1 MSSIPKTPIS
11 IESEKALLGS
21 LIIDCESWEKI
32 SNLITPADFYDS
44 KNRDVFSEIYDLQI
58 NDQPL
63 DILILEESLKSRDK
77 LSKIGGIEYL
87 KELAKTVPTSAH
99 IVKYAEIVREKSV
112 MRKLIGASTR
122 TIESIHQ
129 DTTEDIS
136 SILDKA
142 EADIFSIAS
151 DTKKHEGLVRI
162 GPIVN
167 EMVDS
172 IYNKK
177 TNNIIDYLLTGY
189 SKLDEIMGG
198 LQNSDLVVIAARPSM
213 GKTALAMNIAQDI
226 VFKQKKK
233 VGFFSLEMSS
243 QSIALRMLSSLSTV
257 EFSKIRSGDYE
268 SSSDDTR
275 AVTQAIEMMQDCS
288 LYIDDTGSITPM
300 TLRSRARRMKR
311 ETGIDMIILDYLQL
325 MTLPDKSE
333 NRVNEIASI
342 TRQLKSLA
350 KELDIPII
358 ALSQL
363 NRSLEQRNDKRP
375 FLSDLRESGS
385 IEQDADLVVFLY
397 REEYYLART
406 EPQEG
411 TDKHEIWTSKM
422 EKVHNIAEAIIAK
435 NRHGPISKVKLHFN
449 PAITKFSDLAES
461 SF

>member
-1 MSSIPKTPIS
+1 MSSIPKTPTS

-21 LIIDCESWEKI
+21 LIIDSESWEKI
-32 SNLITPADFYDS
+32 SNLVTPSDFYDGN
-44 KNRDVFSEIYDLQI
+44 NRDIFSEIYDLQI
-58 NDQPL
+58 HDQPL

-77 LSKIGGIEYL
+77 LIKVGGIEYL

-122 TIESIHQ
+122 TIENIHQ
-129 DTTEDIS
+129 DGDDIRT
-136 SILDKA
+136 ILDKA

-151 DTKKHEGLVRI
+151 DTKKNEGLIKI

-167 EMVDS
+167 DMVDS

-177 TNNIIDYLLTGY
+177 NNNVIDYLLTGY
-189 SKLDEIMGG
+189 SKLDDIMGG
-198 LQNSDLVVIAARPSM
+198 LQNSDLIVIAARPSM

-243 QSIALRMLSSLSTV
+243 QSIALRMLSSLSAV
-257 EFSKIRSGDYE
+257 EFSKIRTGDYE
-268 SSSDDTR
+268 SSNDDTR
-275 AVTQAIEMMQDCS
+275 AVTQAIDMMQDCS
-288 LYIDDTGSITPM
+288 MYVDDTGSITPM

-350 KELDIPII
+350 KELDIPVI

-385 IEQDADLVVFLY
+385 IEQDADVVMFIY
-397 REEYYLART
+397 RDDVYNPNSE
-406 EPQEG
+406 
-411 TDKHEIWTSKM
+411 DK
-422 EKVHNIAEAIIAK
+422 NIAEINIAK
-435 NRHGPISKVKLHFN
+435 HRNGPTGTAKLTFRSHCTRFEDYHPQIFEN
-449 PAITKFSDLAES
+449 TDNL
-461 SF
+461 

>member
-1 MSSIPKTPIS
+1 MSNIPKTPIS
-11 IESEKALLGS
+11 IDSEKALLGS
-21 LIIDCESWEKI
+21 LIIDSESWEKV
-32 SNLITPADFYDS
+32 SNLITPTDFYDTR
-44 KNRDVFSEIYDLQI
+44 NRDIFSEIYTLQI
-58 NDQPL
+58 NDQPI
-63 DILILEESLKSRDK
+63 DILILEEALKSRDK
-77 LSKIGGIEYL
+77 LSKVGGIEYL

-112 MRKLIGASTR
+112 MRKLIDASTR
-122 TIESIHQ
+122 TIESIH
-129 DTTEDIS
+129 DDAS
-136 SILDKA
+136 GDVRVILDKA

-151 DTKKHEGLVRI
+151 DTKKNEGLMKI

-177 TNNIIDYLLTGY
+177 NSNISDFLLTGY

-198 LQNSDLVVIAARPSM
+198 LQNSDLIVIAARPSM

-257 EFSKIRSGDYE
+257 EFSKIRTGDYE
-268 SSSDDTR
+268 SSNDDTR
-275 AVTQAIEMMQDCS
+275 AVTQAIDMMQDCS

-325 MTLPDKSE
+325 MTLPEKSE

-350 KELDIPII
+350 KELDLPII

-385 IEQDADLVVFLY
+385 IEQDADVVMFIYRDDVYNPNSEDKNVAEINVAKHRNGPTGTTKLTFLSHCTRFEDY
-397 REEYYLART
+397 H
-406 EPQEG
+406 PQIFEN
-411 TDKHEIWTSKM
+411 TD
-422 EKVHNIAEAIIAK
+422 N
-435 NRHGPISKVKLHFN
+435 L
-449 PAITKFSDLAES
+449 
-461 SF
+461 

>member
-1 MSSIPKTPIS
+1 MSNIPRTPNS

-21 LIIDCESWEKI
+21 LIIDSQSWEKI
-32 SNLITPADFYDS
+32 SNLVTPSDFYDGN
-44 KNRDVFSEIYDLQI
+44 NRDIFTEIYDLQVH
-58 NDQPL
+58 DQPL

-77 LSKIGGIEYL
+77 LNKIGGIEYL

-99 IVKYAEIVREKSV
+99 IIKYAEIVREKSV

-122 TIESIHQ
+122 TIENIYQ
-129 DTTEDIS
+129 DGEDIRT
-136 SILDKA
+136 ILDKA

-151 DTKKHEGLVRI
+151 DTKKNEGLVKI

-167 EMVDS
+167 DMVDS

-177 TNNIIDYLLTGY
+177 NNNVIDYLLTGY
-189 SKLDEIMGG
+189 SKLDDIMGG
-198 LQNSDLVVIAARPSM
+198 LQNSDLIVIAARPSM
-213 GKTALAMNIAQDI
+213 GKTALAMNIAQDV
-226 VFKQKKK
+226 VFTQKKK

-257 EFSKIRSGDYE
+257 EFSKIRTGDYE
-268 SSSDDTR
+268 SSNDDTR
-275 AVTQAIEMMQDCS
+275 AVTQAIDLMQDCS
-288 LYIDDTGSITPM
+288 MYIDDTGSITPM

-350 KELDIPII
+350 KELDLPII

-385 IEQDADLVVFLY
+385 IEQDADVVMFIY
-397 REEYYLART
+397 RDDVYNPNSE
-406 EPQEG
+406 
-411 TDKHEIWTSKM
+411 DK
-422 EKVHNIAEAIIAK
+422 NIAEINIAK
-435 NRHGPISKVKLHFN
+435 HRNGPTGTAKLTFRAHCTRFEDYHPQIFEN
-449 PAITKFSDLAES
+449 TDNL
-461 SF
+461 

>member
-1 MSSIPKTPIS
+1 MSTIPKTPVS

-21 LIIDCESWEKI
+21 LIIDSESWEKI
-32 SNLITPADFYDS
+32 SNSITPADFYDP
-44 KNRDVFSEIYDLQI
+44 KNRDVFSAIYDLQI
-58 NDQPL
+58 HDQPL
-63 DILILEESLKSRDK
+63 DILILEENIKSRVL
-77 LSKIGGIEYL
+77 LSKIGGIDYL

-99 IVKYAEIVREKSV
+99 ITKYADIVRDKSV

-129 DTTEDIS
+129 DSSEDIR

-151 DTKKHEGLVRI
+151 DTKKNEGLIKI
-162 GPIVN
+162 GPIVT

-177 TNNIIDYLLTGY
+177 RNNVIDYLLTGY
-189 SKLDEIMGG
+189 SKLDELMGG
-198 LQNSDLVVIAARPSM
+198 LQNSDLIVIAARPSM

-226 VFKQKKK
+226 VFNQKKK

-268 SSSDDTR
+268 LSNDDTT
-275 AVTQAIEMMQDCS
+275 AVTQAIDMMQDCPM
-288 LYIDDTGSITPM
+288 YIDDTGSITPM

-311 ETGIDMIILDYLQL
+311 DTGIDMIILDYLQL
-325 MTLPDKSE
+325 MTLPEKSE

-350 KELDIPII
+350 KELDVPII

-385 IEQDADLVVFLY
+385 IEQDADVVMFIY
-397 REEYYLART
+397 RDDVYNPNSE
-406 EPQEG
+406 
-411 TDKHEIWTSKM
+411 DK
-422 EKVHNIAEAIIAK
+422 NIAEINIAK
-435 NRHGPISKVKLHFN
+435 HRNGPTGTAKLTFRSQCTRFEDYTPQIFN
-449 PAITKFSDLAES
+449 STDQM
-461 SF
+461 

>member
-1 MSSIPKTPIS
+1 MSTIPKTPVS

-21 LIIDCESWEKI
+21 LIIDSESWEKI
-32 SNLITPADFYDS
+32 SNSITPADFYDP
-44 KNRDVFSEIYDLQI
+44 KNRDVFSAIYDLQI
-58 NDQPL
+58 HDQPL
-63 DILILEESLKSRDK
+63 DILILEESLKSRDL
-77 LSKIGGIEYL
+77 LSKIGGIDYL

-99 IVKYAEIVREKSV
+99 ITKYADIVRDKSV

-129 DTTEDIS
+129 DSSEDIR

-151 DTKKHEGLVRI
+151 DTKKNEGLIKI
-162 GPIVN
+162 GPIVT

-177 TNNIIDYLLTGY
+177 RNNVIDYLLTGY
-189 SKLDEIMGG
+189 SKLDELMGG
-198 LQNSDLVVIAARPSM
+198 LQNSDLIVIAARPSM

-268 SSSDDTR
+268 LSNDDTT
-275 AVTQAIEMMQDCS
+275 AVTQAIDMMQDCPM
-288 LYIDDTGSITPM
+288 YIDDTGSITPM

-311 ETGIDMIILDYLQL
+311 DTGIDMIILDYLQL
-325 MTLPDKSE
+325 MTLPEKSE

-350 KELDIPII
+350 KELDVPII

-385 IEQDADLVVFLY
+385 IEQDADVVMFIY
-397 REEYYLART
+397 RDDVYNPNSE
-406 EPQEG
+406 
-411 TDKHEIWTSKM
+411 DK
-422 EKVHNIAEAIIAK
+422 NIAEINIAK
-435 NRHGPISKVKLHFN
+435 HRNGPTGTAKLTFRSQCTRFEDYTPQIFN
-449 PAITKFSDLAES
+449 STDQM
-461 SF
+461 

>member
-1 MSSIPKTPIS
+1 MSIIPKTPTS

-21 LIIDCESWEKI
+21 LIIDSESWEKI
-32 SNLITPADFYDS
+32 SNLITPSDFYDGS
-44 KNRDVFSEIYDLQI
+44 NRDIFTEIYDLQI
-58 NDQPL
+58 HDQPL

-122 TIESIHQ
+122 TIENIHQ
-129 DTTEDIS
+129 EEEDIKA
-136 SILDKA
+136 ILDKA

-151 DTKKHEGLVRI
+151 DSKNNEGLVKI

-167 EMVDS
+167 DMVDS

-177 TNNIIDYLLTGY
+177 NNNIIDYLLTGY
-189 SKLDEIMGG
+189 SKLDDIMGG
-198 LQNSDLVVIAARPSM
+198 LQNSDLIVIAARPSM

-243 QSIALRMLSSLSTV
+243 QSIALRMLSSLSAV
-257 EFSKIRSGDYE
+257 EFSKIRTGDYE
-268 SSSDDTR
+268 SSNDDTR

-288 LYIDDTGSITPM
+288 MYVDDTGSITPM

-311 ETGIDMIILDYLQL
+311 ESGIDMIILDYLQL

-385 IEQDADLVVFLY
+385 IEQDADVVMFIY
-397 REEYYLART
+397 RDDVYNPNSE
-406 EPQEG
+406 
-411 TDKHEIWTSKM
+411 DK
-422 EKVHNIAEAIIAK
+422 NIAEINIAK
-435 NRHGPISKVKLHFN
+435 HRNGPTGTAKLTFRSHCTRFEDYHPQIFEN
-449 PAITKFSDLAES
+449 TDNL
-461 SF
+461 

>member
-1 MSSIPKTPIS
+1 MSTIPKTPTS

-21 LIIDCESWEKI
+21 LIIDSQAWEKI
-32 SNLITPADFYDS
+32 SNLVTPSDFFDRN
-44 KNRDVFSEIYDLQI
+44 NRDIFSEIYDLQI
-58 NDQPL
+58 NDQPI

-77 LSKIGGIEYL
+77 LVKIGGIEYL

-122 TIESIHQ
+122 TIENIHQ
-129 DTTEDIS
+129 DDEDIRT
-136 SILDKA
+136 ILDQA

-151 DTKKHEGLVRI
+151 DTKKNEGLVKI

-167 EMVDS
+167 DMVDS

-177 TNNIIDYLLTGY
+177 NNNIIDFLLTGY
-189 SKLDEIMGG
+189 KKLDDIMGG
-198 LQNSDLVVIAARPSM
+198 LQNSDLIVIAARPSM

-243 QSIALRMLSSLSTV
+243 QSIALRMLSSLSAV
-257 EFSKIRSGDYE
+257 EFSKIRTGDYE
-268 SSSDDTR
+268 SSNDDTR
-275 AVTQAIEMMQDCS
+275 SVTQAIDMMQDCS
-288 LYIDDTGSITPM
+288 MYVDDTGSITPM

-311 ETGIDMIILDYLQL
+311 DTGIDMIILDYLQL

-385 IEQDADLVVFLY
+385 IEQDADVVMFIY
-397 REEYYLART
+397 RDDVYNPNSE
-406 EPQEG
+406 
-411 TDKHEIWTSKM
+411 DK
-422 EKVHNIAEAIIAK
+422 NIAEINIAK
-435 NRHGPISKVKLHFN
+435 HRNGPTGTAKLTFRSHCTRFEDYHPQIFEN
-449 PAITKFSDLAES
+449 TDNL
-461 SF
+461 

>member
-1 MSSIPKTPIS
+1 MSIIPKTPTS

-21 LIIDCESWEKI
+21 LIIDSESWEKI
-32 SNLITPADFYDS
+32 SNLITPSDFYDGS
-44 KNRDVFSEIYDLQI
+44 NRDIFTEIYDLQI
-58 NDQPL
+58 HDQPL

-122 TIESIHQ
+122 TIENIHQ
-129 DTTEDIS
+129 EEEDIKA
-136 SILDKA
+136 ILDKA

-151 DTKKHEGLVRI
+151 DSKNNEGLVKI

-167 EMVDS
+167 DMVDS

-177 TNNIIDYLLTGY
+177 NNNVIDYLLTGY
-189 SKLDEIMGG
+189 SKLDDIMGG
-198 LQNSDLVVIAARPSM
+198 LQNSDLIVIAARPSM

-243 QSIALRMLSSLSTV
+243 QSIALRMLSSLSAV
-257 EFSKIRSGDYE
+257 EFSKIRTGDYE
-268 SSSDDTR
+268 SSNDDTR

-288 LYIDDTGSITPM
+288 MYVDDTGSITPM

-311 ETGIDMIILDYLQL
+311 ESGIDMIILDYLQL

-385 IEQDADLVVFLY
+385 IEQDADVVMFIY
-397 REEYYLART
+397 RDDVYNPNSE
-406 EPQEG
+406 
-411 TDKHEIWTSKM
+411 DK
-422 EKVHNIAEAIIAK
+422 NIAEINIAK
-435 NRHGPISKVKLHFN
+435 HRNGPTGTAKLTFRSHCTRFEDYHPQIFEN
-449 PAITKFSDLAES
+449 TDNL
-461 SF
+461 

>member
-1 MSSIPKTPIS
+1 MSNIPKTPTS

-21 LIIDCESWEKI
+21 LIIDSQAWEKI
-32 SNLITPADFYDS
+32 SNLVTPSDFFDRN
-44 KNRDVFSEIYDLQI
+44 NRDIFSEIYDLQI
-58 NDQPL
+58 NDQPI

-77 LSKIGGIEYL
+77 LVKIGGIEYL

-122 TIESIHQ
+122 TIENIHQ
-129 DTTEDIS
+129 DDEDIRT
-136 SILDKA
+136 ILDQA

-151 DTKKHEGLVRI
+151 DTKKNEGLVKI

-167 EMVDS
+167 DMVDS

-177 TNNIIDYLLTGY
+177 NNNIIDFLLTGY
-189 SKLDEIMGG
+189 KKLDDIMGG
-198 LQNSDLVVIAARPSM
+198 LQNSDLIVIAARPSM

-243 QSIALRMLSSLSTV
+243 QSIALRMLSSLSAV
-257 EFSKIRSGDYE
+257 EFSKIRTGDYE
-268 SSSDDTR
+268 SSNDDTR
-275 AVTQAIEMMQDCS
+275 SVTQAIDMMQDCS
-288 LYIDDTGSITPM
+288 MYVDDTGSITPM

-311 ETGIDMIILDYLQL
+311 DTGIDMIILDYLQL

-385 IEQDADLVVFLY
+385 IEQDADVVMFIY
-397 REEYYLART
+397 RDDVYNPNSE
-406 EPQEG
+406 
-411 TDKHEIWTSKM
+411 DK
-422 EKVHNIAEAIIAK
+422 NIAEINIAK
-435 NRHGPISKVKLHFN
+435 HRNGPTGTAKLTFRSHCTRFEDYHPQIFEN
-449 PAITKFSDLAES
+449 TDNL
-461 SF
+461 

>member
-1 MSSIPKTPIS
+1 MSKIPKTPTS

-21 LIIDCESWEKI
+21 LIIDSESWEKI
-32 SNLITPADFYDS
+32 SNLITPSDFYDGS
-44 KNRDVFSEIYDLQI
+44 NRDIFTEIYDLQI
-58 NDQPL
+58 HDQPL

-122 TIESIHQ
+122 TIENIHQ
-129 DTTEDIS
+129 EEEDIKA
-136 SILDKA
+136 ILDKA

-151 DTKKHEGLVRI
+151 DSKNNEGLVKI

-167 EMVDS
+167 DMVDS

-177 TNNIIDYLLTGY
+177 NNNVIDYLLTGY
-189 SKLDEIMGG
+189 SKLDDIMGG
-198 LQNSDLVVIAARPSM
+198 LQNSDLIVIAARPSM

-243 QSIALRMLSSLSTV
+243 QSIALRMLSSLSAV
-257 EFSKIRSGDYE
+257 EFSKIRTGDYE
-268 SSSDDTR
+268 SSNDDTR

-288 LYIDDTGSITPM
+288 MYVDDTGSITPM

-311 ETGIDMIILDYLQL
+311 ESGIDMIILDYLQL

-385 IEQDADLVVFLY
+385 IEQDADVVMFIY
-397 REEYYLART
+397 RDDVYNPNSE
-406 EPQEG
+406 
-411 TDKHEIWTSKM
+411 DK
-422 EKVHNIAEAIIAK
+422 NIAEINIAK
-435 NRHGPISKVKLHFN
+435 HRNGPTGTAKLTFRSHCTRFEDYHPQIFEN
-449 PAITKFSDLAES
+449 TDNL
-461 SF
+461 

>member
-1 MSSIPKTPIS
+1 MSSLPKTPIS

-21 LIIDCESWEKI
+21 LIIDSESWEKI
-32 SNLITPADFYDS
+32 SNLITPQDFYDS
-44 KNRDVFSEIYDLQI
+44 KNRDVFSEIYDLQV

-99 IVKYAEIVREKSV
+99 IIKYAEIVREKSV

-129 DTTEDIS
+129 DSSEDIRT
-136 SILDKA
+136 ILDKA

-151 DTKKHEGLVRI
+151 DTKKHEGLVKI

-167 EMVDS
+167 DMVDS

-177 TNNIIDYLLTGY
+177 NNNIIDYLLTGY
-189 SKLDEIMGG
+189 KKLDELMGG

-243 QSIALRMLSSLSTV
+243 QSIALRMLSSLSAV
-257 EFSKIRSGDYE
+257 EFSKIRTGDYE
-268 SSSDDTR
+268 SSNDDTR
-275 AVTQAIEMMQDCS
+275 SVTQAIEMMQDCS

-311 ETGIDMIILDYLQL
+311 ETGIDIIILDYLQL

-333 NRVNEIASI
+333 NRVN
-342 TRQLKSLA
+342 
-350 KELDIPII
+350 
-358 ALSQL
+358 
-363 NRSLEQRNDKRP
+363 
-375 FLSDLRESGS
+375 
-385 IEQDADLVVFLY
+385 
-397 REEYYLART
+397 
-406 EPQEG
+406 
-411 TDKHEIWTSKM
+411 
-422 EKVHNIAEAIIAK
+422 
-435 NRHGPISKVKLHFN
+435 
-449 PAITKFSDLAES
+449 
-461 SF
+461 

>member
-1 MSSIPKTPIS
+1 MSSLPNTPIS

-21 LIIDCESWEKI
+21 LIIDSESWEKI
-32 SNLITPADFYDS
+32 SNIITPADFYDS

-77 LSKIGGIEYL
+77 LSKIGGIDYL

-99 IVKYAEIVREKSV
+99 IIKYAEIVREKSV
-112 MRKLIGASTR
+112 MRKLISASTR
-122 TIESIHQ
+122 TIESIH
-129 DTTEDIS
+129 DDSSEDLKA
-136 SILDKA
+136 ILDKA

-151 DTKKHEGLVRI
+151 DTKKNEGLIKI

-167 EMVDS
+167 DMVDS

-177 TNNIIDYLLTGY
+177 NNNIIDYLLTGY
-189 SKLDEIMGG
+189 KKLDELMGG
-198 LQNSDLVVIAARPSM
+198 LQNSDLIVIAARPSM

-257 EFSKIRSGDYE
+257 EFSKIRTGDYE
-268 SSSDDTR
+268 SSNDDTR
-275 AVTQAIEMMQDCS
+275 SVTQAIEMMQDCS
-288 LYIDDTGSITPM
+288 LFIDDTGSITPM
-300 TLRSRARRMKR
+300 TLRSRVRRMKR

-325 MTLPDKSE
+325 MTLPEKSE

-385 IEQDADLVVFLY
+385 IEQDADVVMFIY
-397 REEYYLART
+397 RDDVYNPNSE
-406 EPQEG
+406 
-411 TDKHEIWTSKM
+411 DK
-422 EKVHNIAEAIIAK
+422 NIAEINIAK
-435 NRHGPISKVKLHFN
+435 HRNGPTGTTKLTFLSHCTRFEDYHPQIFEN
-449 PAITKFSDLAES
+449 TENL
-461 SF
+461 

>member
-1 MSSIPKTPIS
+1 MSSIPKTPVS
-11 IESEKALLGS
+11 LESEKALLGS
-21 LIIDCESWEKI
+21 LIIDSLSWEKI
-32 SNLITPADFYDS
+32 SNLITPLDFYDS
-44 KNRDVFSEIYDLQI
+44 KNRDVFSEIYNLQV

-99 IVKYAEIVREKSV
+99 IIKYAEIVREKSV

-129 DTTEDIS
+129 DSSEDIKT
-136 SILDKA
+136 ILDKA

-151 DTKKHEGLVRI
+151 DTKKHEGLVEI

-189 SKLDEIMGG
+189 PKLDALMGG
-198 LQNSDLVVIAARPSM
+198 LQNSDLIVIAARPSM
-213 GKTALAMNIAQDI
+213 GKTALAMNIAQDA
-226 VFKQKKK
+226 VFKQQKK

-243 QSIALRMLSSLSTV
+243 QSIALRMLSSLSAV
-257 EFSKIRSGDYE
+257 EFSKIRTGDYE
-268 SSSDDTR
+268 SSNDDTR
-275 AVTQAIEMMQDCS
+275 AVTQAIEMMQECS
-288 LYIDDTGSITPM
+288 FYIDDTGSITPM
-300 TLRSRARRMKR
+300 TLRSRARRMMR
-311 ETGIDMIILDYLQL
+311 ESGIDMIILDYLQL

-363 NRSLEQRNDKRP
+363 NRSLEQRTDKRP

-385 IEQDADLVVFLY
+385 IEQDADVVMFIY
-397 REEYYLART
+397 RDDVYNPNSE
-406 EPQEG
+406 
-411 TDKHEIWTSKM
+411 DK
-422 EKVHNIAEAIIAK
+422 NIAEINIAK
-435 NRHGPISKVKLHFN
+435 HRNGPTGTAKLTFRSHCTRFEDYHPQIFEN
-449 PAITKFSDLAES
+449 TENL
-461 SF
+461 